1 MFYLVG
7 LVTNTQGQHSQTV
20 NPYENADLAKTNY
33 HTKLAAFHNAS
44 DVLYA
49 VVLILDEYGKELMGF
64 REIVDKRPTPEP
76 TPEPTEE

>member
-1 MFYLVG
+1 MYYLIS

-20 NPYENADLAKTNY
+20 NPFESANLAKTNY

-44 DVLYA
+44 DTLYA
-49 VVLILDEYGKELMGF
+49 VVLILDEYGKELKDF

-76 TPEPTEE
+76 TPTEE

>member
-1 MFYLVG
+1 MFYLIS
-7 LVTNTQGQHSQTV
+7 LVINAQEQHAQTV
-20 NPYENADLAKTNY
+20 NPFDNADLAKTNY

-49 VVLILDEYGKELMGF
+49 VVLILDEYGVELKGF

-76 TPEPTEE
+76 TEE

>member
-1 MFYLVG
+1 MFYLIG
-7 LVTNTQGQHSQTV
+7 LVTNTQGECGQTV
-20 NPYENADLAKTNY
+20 NPFDNADLAKTNY

-49 VVLILDEYGKELMGF
+49 VVLILDEYGKELKGF

-76 TPEPTEE
+76 TPTEE

>member
-1 MFYLVG
+1 MFYLIS
-7 LVTNTQGQHSQTV
+7 LVTNTQEQHAQAV
-20 NPYENADLAKTNY
+20 NPFESADLAKTNY

-49 VVLILDEYGKELMGF
+49 VVLILDEYGTELKGF

-76 TPEPTEE
+76 TEE